1 MKTQQL
7 QLLRKTSL
15 IALLLLYPSLYAA
28 ADTIGG
34 IFEQTGNPGSILRTT
49 GETLVAELETDIVS
63 MDNVETTNG
72 RLKIEFVDDT
82 QVSLTEHTF
91 LEINEYVFDPDPS
104 KSKMALNFASGTA
117 RFATGK
123 LGLVSRENIQI
134 QTPTA
139 SIGIRGTDFTT
150 TVDEL
155 GRSLVILLPDANC
168 DDKIKLEEGCKPS
181 GSISVTNDGGQVI
194 LDEAFQAVMVST
206 SETAPTQPVV
216 IENLN
221 LNMID
226 NMFIVSQPDEVEK
239 AVQEQ
244 EAERAGAD
252 YLAFNDLDV
261 DFLEENLLEENL
273 EDLEFTELDIDYL
286 NVDLL
291 QDLLD
296 VLDLDDDTKII
307 QDQGNQ
313 LASGGKGPANI
324 RGTINPGYDPTTL
337 YNTII
342 DGGGLV
348 WFYRVVDGGVI
359 SVKIPVTANA
369 KIYTESDQTPSTI
382 CVNDCSSI
390 NIYIRQTSGG

>member
-15 IALLLLYPSLYAA
+15 IALLLLYPSLNAA

-168 DDKIKLEEGCKPS
+168 DDKVKLEEGCRPS

-206 SETAPTQPVV
+206 SETPPTQPVV

-226 NMFIVSQPDEVEK
+226 NMFIVSQPDEVEQ

-307 QDQGNQ
+307 QEEGNQ
-313 LASGGKGPANI
+313 LASTSKGPANI

-342 DGGGLV
+342 DGSGLV